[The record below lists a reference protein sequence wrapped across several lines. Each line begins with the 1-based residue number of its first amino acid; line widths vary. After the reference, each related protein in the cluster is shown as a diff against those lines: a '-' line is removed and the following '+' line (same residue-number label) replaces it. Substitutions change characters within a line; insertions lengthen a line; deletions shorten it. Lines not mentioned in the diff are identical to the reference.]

1 MGYINAKSVWV
12 VRLIDYQYIYIR
24 SILKRRWI
32 MKKNIHG
39 DLLALRLSVSGLE
52 TYLNATVLDGC
63 DEKKKEVIQGW
74 IREIK
79 QVVSGII
86 NSEN

>member
-1 MGYINAKSVWV
+1 
-12 VRLIDYQYIYIR
+12 
-24 SILKRRWI
+24 